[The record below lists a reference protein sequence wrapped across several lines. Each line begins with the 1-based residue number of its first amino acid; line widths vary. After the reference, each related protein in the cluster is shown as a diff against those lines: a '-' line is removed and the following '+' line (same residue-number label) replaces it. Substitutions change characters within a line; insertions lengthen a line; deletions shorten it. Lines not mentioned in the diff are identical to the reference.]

1 MKTYA
6 GLGDLQTP
14 EYIIEVIRT
23 TAILLVH
30 DGFMCITG
38 GCQGAEQAFANG
50 TLVAGG
56 SVKIHLPWPSFEA
69 QWIAKLPKERAQ
81 IIVLQDDDTDAYNSV
96 KTFHPAYEKL
106 TPSVRAIN
114 ARYFNIL
121 NNVSFL
127 ICWTNEGKLIG
138 STGQAM
144 RLATYL
150 HVPIYNLG
158 IKETLDKMV
167 TKIQQRSDEL
177 IPYRS
182 ISSGIF

>member
-6 GLGDLQTP
+6 GLGDIQTP
-14 EYIIEVIRT
+14 EYIIEIIRT

-30 DGFMCITG
+30 DGYTCITG
-38 GCQGAEQAFANG
+38 GCQGAEQTFANG

-56 SVKIHLPWPSFEA
+56 SVTIHLPWQSFESA
-69 QWIAKLPKERAQ
+69 WVNKLPKERAT
-81 IIVLQDDDTDAYNSV
+81 IVVLQENDFDAYNSV
-96 KTFHPAYEKL
+96 RNFHPAYEKL

-121 NNVSFL
+121 NDVSFL
-127 ICWTNEGKLIG
+127 ICWTKEGQLIG

-150 HVPIYNLG
+150 HIPLYNLG
-158 IKETLDKMV
+158 IQETLDKMV
-167 TKIQQRSDEL
+167 SKIQQRLPEL
-177 IPYRS
+177 EPYRS